1 MHHMA
6 TEEPRTSSVVRVHV
20 ELVIDPALAE
30 LDVRVAQVELE
41 ALVGLE
47 DPVVPAVQAALVVP
61 ENPVVLVAP
70 GDPVVRAALAGLV
83 VQVVVE
89 PERVPVVVVP
99 ERDPVVEEPELVQ
112 VAVVLELDPAA
123 VVPGLDPAAVPLK
136 TKSVIGARHRDLAPR
151 LAAEEDLAAGAET
164 TRDPAATEAGTA
176 WVAAV

>member
-41 ALVGLE
+41 ALAGLE

-83 VQVVVE
+83 
-89 PERVPVVVVP
+89 VPVVVVP

>member
-1 MHHMA
+1 M
-6 TEEPRTSSVVRVHV
+6 
-20 ELVIDPALAE
+20 
-30 LDVRVAQVELE
+30 
-41 ALVGLE
+41 
-47 DPVVPAVQAALVVP
+47 
-61 ENPVVLVAP
+61 
-70 GDPVVRAALAGLV
+70 
-83 VQVVVE
+83 
-89 PERVPVVVVP
+89 VVVP

>member
-1 MHHMA
+1 M
-6 TEEPRTSSVVRVHV
+6 HV

-41 ALVGLE
+41 ALAGLE

-83 VQVVVE
+83 
-89 PERVPVVVVP
+89 
-99 ERDPVVEEPELVQ
+99 VQ

>member
-1 MHHMA
+1 MA

-41 ALVGLE
+41 ALAGLE
-47 DPVVPAVQAALVVP
+47 D
-61 ENPVVLVAP
+61 PVVLVAP

-83 VQVVVE
+83 VQVA
-89 PERVPVVVVP
+89 
-99 ERDPVVEEPELVQ
+99 EPELNQEAEQELDLAVAELAHAP

-123 VVPGLDPAAVPLK
+123 VVPGPDPAEVPLK

>member
-1 MHHMA
+1 
-6 TEEPRTSSVVRVHV
+6 V
-20 ELVIDPALAE
+20 E
-30 LDVRVAQVELE
+30 
-41 ALVGLE
+41 
-47 DPVVPAVQAALVVP
+47 
-61 ENPVVLVAP
+61 
-70 GDPVVRAALAGLV
+70 
-83 VQVVVE
+83 
-89 PERVPVVVVP
+89 VP

-112 VAVVLELDPAA
+112 VAVVLELDPVAA

>member
-1 MHHMA
+1 MA

-41 ALVGLE
+41 ALAGLE
-47 DPVVPAVQAALVVP
+47 GPVVPAVQAALVVP

-112 VAVVLELDPAA
+112 VAVVLELDPVAA

>member
-1 MHHMA
+1 MRHMA
-6 TEEPRTSSVVRVHV
+6 IEEQRTSSVAMRVSSPGVAEELAAQVVQAARVALAAQVVQVGRAAPV
-20 ELVIDPALAE
+20 ELVAQVVREALAE
-30 LDVRVAQVELE
+30 PVAQVAVAQ
-41 ALVGLE
+41 AL
-47 DPVVPAVQAALVVP
+47 VPAVAEL
-61 ENPVVLVAP
+61 ERAP
-70 GDPVVRAALAGLV
+70 A
-83 VQVVVE
+83 VE
-89 PERVPVVVVP
+89 VP